1 MGDGLSR
8 DLRSRARR
16 GVIGLLGA
24 MALLA
29 VAPAASH
36 ATVNFN
42 VTGKWVCNN
51 RGTVSPIAGARVE
64 LWHSIDYWF
73 DDNLGSTHVAND
85 GSFNFGV
92 RADSNF
98 DLYAKVV
105 LNDDNGVSLG
115 NWYSFSDWDTET
127 STVGSH
133 SGTVNLGTWQISKDN
148 GSGTPKCAVWQ
159 GAHNAYANYRQ
170 VIGSRPPDSHY
181 SISADFPCC
190 GTPFTTTDTT
200 RWPGG
205 YQTGQGSS
213 DPAKAPYSVNFHE
226 FAHSVRHSF
235 DGGTAHFLFDAARFS
250 YPQTHTLCQNTNQ
263 GFAFNE
269 GWAENWAGT
278 LSSTCGGDPTNFNYE
293 GNVATA
299 LNGLEQCVGRKTMVQ
314 VLQQNPTGVVG
325 GIHSF
330 AEFRAKLAA
339 IRNLNLCNIRVITGG
354 ASELSLSAA
363 QQTSAINGQISA
375 TNKLIASLSRRMSS
389 SKRVARS
396 PGLCRLARTCLPALR
411 RLVDPSVLN
420 AQLQQAKLVLARL
433 KVGLADARK
442 SQFLPSAL
450 MPKYLTDDNALDALR
465 KSFEQSSQAIL
476 INGLKSSV
484 ATIKSKSG
492 FGPAQST
499 AEFRRINTRL
509 SLLTRTRNRHAETPN
524 SIDTLLSAPTVPT
537 DGVKRIR

>member
-1 MGDGLSR
+1 M
-8 DLRSRARR
+8 
-16 GVIGLLGA
+16 IGLFGA

-29 VAPAASH
+29 VAPAVSH

-42 VTGKWVCNN
+42 VTGKWQCNN

-73 DDNLGSTHVAND
+73 DDKLGSTHAASD

-92 RADSNF
+92 QADSNF

-105 LNDDNGVSLG
+105 LNDDKGVSLG
-115 NWYSFSDWDTET
+115 NWYSFSDWDIET

-133 SGTVNLGTWQISKDN
+133 SGTVNLGTWQLSKDN
-148 GSGTPKCAVWQ
+148 GSGTPRCAIWQ

-170 VIGSRPPDSHY
+170 VVGSRPPDSHY

-200 RWPGG
+200 RWPDG
-205 YQTGQGSS
+205 YQTGQGSI

-235 DGGTAHFLFDAARFS
+235 DGNTAHFLFDAARFS
-250 YPQTHTLCQNTNQ
+250 YPQTHSLCSNTNQ

-278 LSSTCGGDPTNFNYE
+278 LTTCAGDPNNFNYE
-293 GNVATA
+293 GNVANA

-314 VLQQNPTGVVG
+314 VLQQNGAGVAG

-330 AEFRAKLAA
+330 SEFRAKLAA
-339 IRNLNLCNIRVITGG
+339 IRNLNFCNVVVATGG
-354 ASELSLSAA
+354 LSELPLSVA
-363 QQTSAINGQISA
+363 QQTSSINSQISA
-375 TNKLIASLSRRMSS
+375 TNTLIASLSRRMSS

-450 MPKYLTDDNALDALR
+450 MPKYLTDDNALAALR

-499 AEFRRINTRL
+499 AEFRRINSRL

-537 DGVKRIR
+537 DGVRRIR